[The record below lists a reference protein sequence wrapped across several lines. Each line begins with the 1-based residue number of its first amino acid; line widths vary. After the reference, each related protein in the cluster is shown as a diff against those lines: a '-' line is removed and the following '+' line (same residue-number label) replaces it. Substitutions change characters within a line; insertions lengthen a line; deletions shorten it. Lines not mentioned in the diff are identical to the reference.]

1 MRHINIKMACL
12 IGLLFLA
19 VCMDI
24 KSFKINNRLILVG
37 ISIGLAFNLYEVG
50 WFGII
55 QSISGMMIPIVLLF
69 FLFLF
74 KVLGAGDI
82 KLFSVI
88 GGFFGITFVL
98 QSIVLSFLLA
108 GILSVIHLIK
118 YRQVF
123 DRLQYLVE
131 YIQNIFRN
139 QSVVHKEVGKI
150 QIIPYYDLKRDGYK
164 GVIHFSIAI
173 VLAVLIQVFMQY

>member
-1 MRHINIKMACL
+1 MTCL
-12 IGLLFLA
+12 IFLLLLA
-19 VCMDI
+19 VWMDI
-24 KSFKINNRLILVG
+24 KSFKVSNRLILGG
-37 ISIGLAFNLYEVG
+37 IIIGLVFNLYEVG

-55 QSISGMMIPIVLLF
+55 KSFCGIMAPIVLLF

-88 GGFFGITFVL
+88 GSFFGITYVL
-98 QSIVLSFLLA
+98 HAIVISFFFA

-123 DRLQYLVE
+123 DRLQYLVD
-131 YIQNIFRN
+131 YFQTTYLKYSI
-139 QSVVHKEVGKI
+139 GKKGIKRI
-150 QIIPYYDLKRDGYK
+150 QIVPYYDLKRDGYK

-173 VLAVLIQVFMQY
+173 FSAVLIKVLLQF